1 MNNTTIHV
9 VGDLLL
15 DCELQARS
23 RENYEGASVCL
34 TGEQWVYYPGGAANV
49 ACLLRTFGCDVV
61 LWGVVGP
68 DWAAEKLV
76 RILTQCGVEH
86 EQSLGALAVQTPTK
100 MRTYADGLTVRID
113 CEHPFPTAWPLSE
126 FEEIGKGADC
136 VVFSDYNKGVFGPHV
151 KDEVQSI
158 IKKVPLTVVDP
169 RPTDYLDI
177 WEGATVATPNRR
189 EYFEMCSNVQR
200 CGYAKEA
207 SFWIESKYLAVTN
220 GEDGAEVSGQGI
232 AVITRKPRHV
242 ENPQVVGAGDAF
254 TAGLSAA
261 LAKGETIIGATQ
273 QGVDFATDYVSKS
286 RNEVYHF
293 PEK

>member
-158 IKKVPLTVVDP
+158 ISRTPVTVVDP

-189 EYFEMCSNVQR
+189 EAIEMESNEQR
-200 CGYAKEA
+200 IKT
-207 SFWIESKYLAVTN
+207 KYTVVTL
-220 GEDGAEVSGQGI
+220 GKAGAEVVGPSTNMGTTKI
-232 AVITRKPRHV
+232 VYTISVANPCHV
-242 ENPQVVGAGDAF
+242 DNPQRVGAGDAL
-254 TAGLSAA
+254 TAGLAAA
-261 LAKGETIIGATQ
+261 LARQNMDIFEATQ
-273 QGVDFATDYVSKS
+273 RGVDFATDYVSKS
-286 RNEVYHF
+286 REEVYF
-293 PEK
+293 NE